1 MTRRSPVRRVICT
14 GSSGQS
20 LVEFSIVGLMVCIL
34 LLATLEV
41 SRLVLAYTT
50 VANAARAGLRYAVV
64 HGSSRTGAG
73 IDGPSGPGANPPEVL
88 TVITDFAGAGSLS
101 RSGLLIT
108 VAYPGGSNAPGQL
121 VTVTAVYVY
130 DPLTTFIPFGARL
143 GSTTQG
149 VIAY

>member
-1 MTRRSPVRRVICT
+1 MISSSPVKPVNRR
-14 GSSGQS
+14 GSRGQA

-34 LLATLEV
+34 LLAALEV

-50 VANAARAGLRYAVV
+50 VANAAREGARYATA

-73 IDGPSGPGANPPEVL
+73 VDGPSGPGANPTQVL
-88 TVITDFAGAGSLS
+88 TVVTDFAGTGSLKS
-101 RSGLLIT
+101 ANLQIS
-108 VAYPGGSNAPGQL
+108 VAYPGGSNAPGQV

-130 DPLTTFIPFGARL
+130 DPLTTYFPFSVRL

-149 VIAY
+149 VIVY